1 MQYLTW
7 LALYLETVNKKKI
20 ETELLEL
27 KVSYI

>member
-1 MQYLTW
+1 MQYSTW

-20 ETELLEL
+20 ETELTEL